1 MFVVFD
7 SLNSFNLLK
16 ANDVNNIEENSTLII
31 KFVKDIEYF
40 NSTHKDVNDFLIVN
54 VERYI
59 FYCDLYVFVNHLKNL
74 TREFVKK

>member
-1 MFVVFD
+1 MFLVFD

-40 NSTHKDVNDFLIVN
+40 DSIHKDVNNFLIVN

-59 FYCDLYVFVNHLKNL
+59 FYCDLYVFVNRLKNL
-74 TREFVKK
+74 T

>member
-16 ANDVNNIEENSTLII
+16 ANDVNDIEENSTLII

>member
-40 NSTHKDVNDFLIVN
+40 DSTHKDVNNFLIVN

-59 FYCDLYVFVNHLKNL
+59 FYCDLYVFVNRLKNL
-74 TREFVKK
+74 T